1 MKTTIFSKKTIS
13 LLAIVTLLGGCAQM
27 PQQSIA
33 VGTGEKTKSGAAIG
47 AAAGAILG
55 RVTAGK
61 GKKTKNMVLGA
72 AAGSVIGGIIG
83 YNMDKQAAE
92 VAKSLE
98 TEVNTSPNA
107 EATSDEDII
116 VTKNNRFVKITFRD
130 KMMFPTNSATLT
142 PTARYKID
150 KLIGV
155 LQNYPQ
161 TIIQVVG
168 HTDNRGTH
176 NYNLTLSQKR
186 ARGVANLI
194 IDSGVRN
201 PVYEKGCSFDKPIA
215 PNTSTQ
221 NMDLNRRVEV
231 FLYPNQEFV
240 TNQCI

>member
-1 MKTTIFSKKTIS
+1 MKTKLISKKSIS
-13 LLAIVTLLGGCAQM
+13 LIVALSLFSGCA
-27 PQQSIA
+27 A
-33 VGTGEKTKSGAAIG
+33 TGENVAGKKTTSGAAIG

-55 RVTAGK
+55 NIIGKDTKGTVIGATAGA
-61 GKKTKNMVLGA
+61 VLGGA
-72 AAGSVIGGIIG
+72 IG

-98 TEVNTSPNA
+98 TEVNNSPNA

-116 VTKNNRFVKITFRD
+116 VTKNDRFVKITFRD
-130 KMMFPTNSATLT
+130 KMMFPTNSSTLT

-150 KLIGV
+150 KLINV

-176 NYNLTLSQKR
+176 TYNRTLSEER
-186 ARGVANLI
+186 ARGVGNLI
-194 IDSGVRN
+194 VDSGVRN
-201 PVYEKGCSFDKPIA
+201 PVYKRGCSFDKPIA
-215 PNTSTQ
+215 PNTSAE
-221 NMDLNRRVEV
+221 NMGLNRRVEV

-240 TNQCI
+240 ADQCI

>member
-1 MKTTIFSKKTIS
+1 MNKSLFIKKTVS
-13 LLAIVTLLGGCAQM
+13 LVALVALLGGCAQTA
-27 PQQSIA
+27 QQTN
-33 VGTGEKTKSGAAIG
+33 VGDKTKSGAAIG

-55 RVTAGK
+55 NIIGKDTKGTLIGATLGTA
-61 GKKTKNMVLGA
+61 
-72 AAGSVIGGIIG
+72 IGGAIG

-92 VAKSLE
+92 IAKSLE

-116 VTKNNRFVKITFRD
+116 VTKNDRFVKITFRD
-130 KMMFPTNSATLT
+130 KMMFPTNSAVLT
-142 PTARYKID
+142 PAARYKID

-161 TIIQVVG
+161 TILQVVG

-176 NYNLTLSQKR
+176 AYNQNLSVER

-194 IDSGVRN
+194 VSSGIQN
-201 PVYEKGCSFDKPIA
+201 PVYEKGCSFDKPVA
-215 PNTSTQ
+215 PNTSSA

-231 FLYPNQEFV
+231 FLYPNQDFV
-240 TNQCI
+240 VNQCI